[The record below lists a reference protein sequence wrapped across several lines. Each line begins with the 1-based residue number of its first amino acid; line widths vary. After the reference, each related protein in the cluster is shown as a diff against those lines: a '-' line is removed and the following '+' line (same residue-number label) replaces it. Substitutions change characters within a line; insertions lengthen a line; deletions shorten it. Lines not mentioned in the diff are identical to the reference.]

1 MTRLKNQNRQFGLQA
16 PRIGVVERQL
26 GDLRGAPESVGGRG
40 YVQLGQRAG
49 RQLLEADME
58 FVGYRDFRRLHESAA
73 DYDHVAAVDGPAG
86 RGGGPVEE
94 PEAVGLLDRPIVA
107 AVRRPD
113 LGAGIEEG
121 PDVRDENQGPAVRC
135 EGQRQAE
142 IRFGRAE
149 NRNRGREQKKKRP
162 ARRAQGRTVDVR
174 RARAVR
180 VQAAVHEV
188 GPAAPPRSGIST
200 RQISPPAR

>member
-1 MTRLKNQNRQFGLQA
+1 MARLEDQNRQFGLQA

-40 YVQLGQRAG
+40 YVQIGQRAS
-49 RQLLEADME
+49 RQLLETDMK
-58 FVGYRDFRRLHESAA
+58 FVGYRDFRRLYESAA
-73 DYDHVAAVDGPAG
+73 DYDRVATFDGPQ
-86 RGGGPVEE
+86 GGGRLPVEE
-94 PEAVGLLDRPIVA
+94 SQAVGFLDRPIVA

-113 LGAGIEEG
+113 LGSGIEEG
-121 PDVRDENQGPAVRC
+121 PDARDENQGSAVRC

-142 IRFGRAE
+142 IRLGRAE

-162 ARRAQGRTVDVR
+162 TRRAQGR
-174 RARAVR
+174 
-180 VQAAVHEV
+180 VHEG